1 MLDERP
7 IFKGEIQK
15 APGMLLGAEEV
26 AENILFCTDEEVLC
40 AIEDHD
46 LHDVN
51 VNPTREPG
59 TPPERLKTA
68 GERPK
73 TAGRRNGSADSQRTG
88 SGSSHSNDWSDDAGA
103 ASWSYLSRDKDING
117 PTERLPPDVVVSD
130 TGHVTREGDTPA
142 AHATRAPQPLQRRH
156 TAVGADGR
164 PMTSAGSLQ
173 AGGAVLV
180 GAGAELG
187 EGGAL
192 GLSGAGDG
200 AGREDECVGGRVL
213 VLRFDSNWGDAD
225 AIGLCGLEVLLA
237 DRTALDVDASML
249 TVSVTVDGVD
259 VSEQIGPEE
268 SEGGGYLA
276 PSYAASLFTGDYERR
291 VKQDM
296 WLLPMVHVRQKLA
309 LYTLSI
315 RLPSP
320 RDIHSL
326 RIWNYNSSLEG
337 SYRGVKRLLVTL
349 DGQRISPPVGN
360 LVRKGPGPL
369 GRPVAYAQT
378 IRLLSASERVGTP
391 YIFFG
396 SSGGKAPPPVR
407 GGQTNLLLEG
417 GGAVLQEYEAP
428 TLPSGFVFKFVFL
441 STWDDRF
448 YMGLNGIEIYD
459 QFDRRVNVRTHT
471 HMHIHVTLGCVCV

>member
-1 MLDERP
+1 M
-7 IFKGEIQK
+7 
-15 APGMLLGAEEV
+15 
-26 AENILFCTDEEVLC
+26 
-40 AIEDHD
+40 
-46 LHDVN
+46 
-51 VNPTREPG
+51 
-59 TPPERLKTA
+59 
-68 GERPK
+68 
-73 TAGRRNGSADSQRTG
+73 S
-88 SGSSHSNDWSDDAGA
+88 
-103 ASWSYLSRDKDING
+103 
-117 PTERLPPDVVVSD
+117 
-130 TGHVTREGDTPA
+130 
-142 AHATRAPQPLQRRH
+142 
-156 TAVGADGR
+156 
-164 PMTSAGSLQ
+164 
-173 AGGAVLV
+173 V

-192 GLSGAGDG
+192 GLPGAGDG
-200 AGREDECVGGRVL
+200 VGREDECVGGRVL

-237 DRTALDVDASML
+237 DGTPLDVDASML

-259 VSEQIGPEE
+259 VSSQIGPEE
-268 SEGGGYLA
+268 REGRGYLA
-276 PSYAASLFTGDYERR
+276 PAYAASLFTGGYEGR

-296 WLLPMVHVRQKLA
+296 WLLPMLHVRDALA
-309 LYTLSI
+309 VYTLSI

-320 RDIHSL
+320 RNIHSL

-396 SSGGKAPPPVR
+396 SSGGKVPPPV
-407 GGQTNLLLEG
+407 GVGQSNLLPEG

-459 QFDRRVNVRTHT
+459 QFDRRVHVRPQYLVNVYIY
-471 HMHIHVTLGCVCV
+471 M

>member
-1 MLDERP
+1 VRS
-7 IFKGEIQK
+7 
-15 APGMLLGAEEV
+15 
-26 AENILFCTDEEVLC
+26 
-40 AIEDHD
+40 
-46 LHDVN
+46 
-51 VNPTREPG
+51 
-59 TPPERLKTA
+59 
-68 GERPK
+68 
-73 TAGRRNGSADSQRTG
+73 GRRNSSADSQRTG
-88 SGSSHSNDWSDDAGA
+88 SGSSHSNDWSEDAGA

-130 TGHVTREGDTPA
+130 TGNVTREGDTQA
-142 AHATRAPQPLQRRH
+142 AHAIRAPQPLQRRH
-156 TAVGADGR
+156 TVGADGR

-173 AGGAVLV
+173 AGGAVSV

-192 GLSGAGDG
+192 GLPGAGDG
-200 AGREDECVGGRVL
+200 VGREDECVGGRVL
-213 VLRFDSNWGDAD
+213 VLRFGSNWGDAD

-237 DRTALDVDASML
+237 DGTPLDVDASML

-259 VSEQIGPEE
+259 VSSQIGPEE
-268 SEGGGYLA
+268 REGRGYLA
-276 PSYAASLFTGDYERR
+276 PAYAASLFTGGYEGR

-296 WLLPMVHVRQKLA
+296 WLLPMLHVRDALA
-309 LYTLSI
+309 VYTLSI

-320 RDIHSL
+320 RNIHSL

-396 SSGGKAPPPVR
+396 SSGGKVPPPV
-407 GGQTNLLLEG
+407 GVGQSNLLPEG

-459 QFDRRVNVRTHT
+459 QFDRRVHVRPQYLVNVYIY
-471 HMHIHVTLGCVCV
+471 M